1 MVKNFRDDLVYPEL
15 SYKIVGILFDVYN
28 KLGYGYQEKHYEKAV
43 ALAFNSAGL
52 KYKEQLPVPLN
63 FDGKNIGKYFIDLLV
78 EDKIV
83 VELKR
88 GERVAK
94 GNIDQILN
102 YLKTTRL
109 QLGILAQ
116 FTSNGVK
123 FRRIININ

>member
-1 MVKNFRDDLVYPEL
+1 MNKNLRDDLVHPDL

-43 ALAFNSAGL
+43 VIALNSAGL
-52 KYKEQLPVPLN
+52 KHKEQLPVPLS
-63 FDGKNIGKYFIDLLV
+63 FDGKSIGKYFIDLLI

-94 GNIDQILN
+94 GNIDQIFN
-102 YLKTTRL
+102 YLKTTGL

-116 FTSNGVK
+116 FTTNGVK
-123 FRRIININ
+123 FRRILNIH